1 MSFRT
6 NLQYLRAERH
16 MTQEQLAMLLGVSR
30 QSVTK
35 WEAEKSYPE
44 MDKLIKMCQIFECS
58 LDDLV
63 QGDVSRHGV
72 PSRDDLG
79 GYSPVRVATEG
90 AVGDMSAGPLTVA
103 PRDASLG
110 EPAGPARARSSAG
123 VCAIPA
129 GPATDV
135 CGYDEHM
142 VTFARKIAI
151 GVVLFILGAA
161 AAIFTDEVMHSDGIV
176 LFATFAFVA
185 AGLAFTIP
193 AGMDHAAFAKAHPY
207 VADFYTAEEK
217 ATARRRASIAIVAG
231 IAVILLGVAVAGL
244 FEVESNVQ
252 VYGNSL
258 MMVLVAFGVGM
269 IVHWGMLW
277 GRTDLADYNK
287 EWLETV
293 ALSDDE
299 LAQLDQR
306 SREAYLRANN
316 PRRRGAADRKGKA
329 CMVIMLVA
337 TMVALVWLFAASAMG
352 ASEGV
357 SGLFWLPWVV
367 GSLGSGIALVVI
379 EMTTMSLIVRARASR
394 APALTSE
401 RLPMTSFRLG
411 PLNWLNSI
419 DNCKGPIDIS
429 GESRGYRKSP

>member
-6 NLQYLRAERH
+6 NLQCLRAERH

-176 LFATFAFVA
+176 LFATFAFIA

-277 GRTDLADYNK
+277 GRTDFADYNK

-367 GSLGSGIALVVI
+367 GSLGSGIALIVI
-379 EMTTMSLIVRARASR
+379 EDDDAEPHCEGKR
-394 APALTSE
+394 
-401 RLPMTSFRLG
+401 
-411 PLNWLNSI
+411 
-419 DNCKGPIDIS
+419 
-429 GESRGYRKSP
+429 

>member
-1 MSFRT
+1 
-6 NLQYLRAERH
+6 
-16 MTQEQLAMLLGVSR
+16 
-30 QSVTK
+30 
-35 WEAEKSYPE
+35 
-44 MDKLIKMCQIFECS
+44 
-58 LDDLV
+58 
-63 QGDVSRHGV
+63 
-72 PSRDDLG
+72 
-79 GYSPVRVATEG
+79 
-90 AVGDMSAGPLTVA
+90 
-103 PRDASLG
+103 
-110 EPAGPARARSSAG
+110 
-123 VCAIPA
+123 
-129 GPATDV
+129 
-135 CGYDEHM
+135 M

-176 LFATFAFVA
+176 LLATFAFVA

-252 VYGNSL
+252 VYGDSL
-258 MMVLVAFGVGM
+258 MMVLVALGVGI

-293 ALSDDE
+293 ELSDDE
-299 LAQLDQR
+299 LARLDQQ

-316 PRRRGAADRKGKA
+316 PRRRGTADRKGKA

-357 SGLFWLPWVV
+357 SGLFWLPWVRWMAW
-367 GSLGSGIALVVI
+367 GAESPWSSS
-379 EMTTMSLIVRARASR
+379 MTTMMPRPRTDVDFNRKPRFRNLDFAPAPYLRR
-394 APALTSE
+394 APRHRACGCRGRVRLAQQPPCGKADHAADDRCGEEGQQVIRQSVLRRPCAAGECPRVALDVGLTLHE
-401 RLPMTSFRLG
+401 REDLAVG
-411 PLNWLNSI
+411 H
-419 DNCKGPIDIS
+419 
-429 GESRGYRKSP
+429 

>member
-63 QGDVSRHGV
+63 TGDVSRH
-72 PSRDDLG
+72 RI
-79 GYSPVRVATEG
+79 PVGENLDGNSSVHVAMKG
-90 AVGDMSAGPLTVA
+90 AVGDMSAGPLAVS

-110 EPAGPARARSSAG
+110 EPAGPARARFSAG
-123 VCAIPA
+123 ACAIPA

-151 GVVLFILGAA
+151 GVVLCILGAA

-176 LFATFAFVA
+176 RLAMFAFVA

-193 AGMDHAAFAKAHPY
+193 AGIDHAAFAKAHPY
-207 VADFYTAEEK
+207 VADFYTVEEK
-217 ATARRRASIAIVAG
+217 ATARRRASLAIVAG
-231 IAVILLGVAVAGL
+231 IAMILLGVAVAGL

-252 VYGNSL
+252 VYGDSL
-258 MMVLVAFGVGM
+258 MMVLVALGVGT
-269 IVHWGMLW
+269 IVYWGMLW

-367 GSLGSGIALVVI
+367 GSLGSGIALIVI
-379 EMTTMSLIVRARASR
+379 DDDDDDAQAEDGR
-394 APALTSE
+394 
-401 RLPMTSFRLG
+401 
-411 PLNWLNSI
+411 
-419 DNCKGPIDIS
+419 
-429 GESRGYRKSP
+429 

>member
-44 MDKLIKMCQIFECS
+44 MDKLIKICQIFECS

-63 QGDVSRHGV
+63 TGDVSGRGV
-72 PSRDDLG
+72 SGREDLDG
-79 GYSPVRVATEG
+79 RSVACAPTPI
-90 AVGDMSAGPLTVA
+90 VDGDMPAASLVVAAHDASFGAPAGSVRTRFSAG
-103 PRDASLG
+103 
-110 EPAGPARARSSAG
+110 AR
-123 VCAIPA
+123 AIPA

-176 LFATFAFVA
+176 LLATFAFVA

-217 ATARRRASIAIVAG
+217 ATARRRASIAIVVG

-252 VYGNSL
+252 VYGDSL
-258 MMVLVAFGVGM
+258 MMVLVAIGVGM

-293 ALSDDE
+293 ELSDDE
-299 LAQLDQR
+299 LARLDQQ
-306 SREAYLRANN
+306 SREAYLRAKSSS
-316 PRRRGAADRKGKA
+316 RRGAADRKGKA

-357 SGLFWLPWVV
+357 SDLFWLPWVV

-379 EMTTMSLIVRARASR
+379 DDGEDAQSGN
-394 APALTSE
+394 E
-401 RLPMTSFRLG
+401 R
-411 PLNWLNSI
+411 
-419 DNCKGPIDIS
+419 
-429 GESRGYRKSP
+429 

>member
-63 QGDVSRHGV
+63 TGDVSRH
-72 PSRDDLG
+72 RI
-79 GYSPVRVATEG
+79 PVGENLDGSSSVHVVMEG
-90 AVGDMSAGPLTVA
+90 AVGDMSADPLAVA
-103 PRDASLG
+103 PWDASPG
-110 EPAGPARARSSAG
+110 ELAGPAARFSTGA
-123 VCAIPA
+123 CAIPA

-151 GVVLFILGAA
+151 GVVFFILGAA

-176 LFATFAFVA
+176 LLATFAFVA

-252 VYGNSL
+252 VYGDSL
-258 MMVLVAFGVGM
+258 MMVLVALGVGM

-293 ALSDDE
+293 ELSDDE
-299 LAQLDQR
+299 LARLDQQ

-316 PRRRGAADRKGKA
+316 PRRRGTADRKGKA

-367 GSLGSGIALVVI
+367 GCLGSGIALVVI
-379 EMTTMSLIVRARASR
+379 DDDDDAQAEDGR
-394 APALTSE
+394 
-401 RLPMTSFRLG
+401 
-411 PLNWLNSI
+411 
-419 DNCKGPIDIS
+419 
-429 GESRGYRKSP
+429 

>member
-1 MSFRT
+1 MHLLV
-6 NLQYLRAERH
+6 NLRDLHAHVPPPVSVLFPPVQLR
-16 MTQEQLAMLLGVSR
+16 MYV
-30 QSVTK
+30 VTTSI
-35 WEAEKSYPE
+35 W
-44 MDKLIKMCQIFECS
+44 L
-58 LDDLV
+58 
-63 QGDVSRHGV
+63 
-72 PSRDDLG
+72 PSRAKSRSASCFLSSVRRPPS
-79 GYSPVRVATEG
+79 SPMRSCIRTVSSFSRRSRSLPPASRLPFLRGSTTPHLPRRTPTSLISIRR
-90 AVGDMSAGPLTVA
+90 MRKPL
-103 PRDASLG
+103 
-110 EPAGPARARSSAG
+110 
-123 VCAIPA
+123 
-129 GPATDV
+129 
-135 CGYDEHM
+135 
-142 VTFARKIAI
+142 
-151 GVVLFILGAA
+151 LGAA
-161 AAIFTDEVMHSDGIV
+161 Q
-176 LFATFAFVA
+176 
-185 AGLAFTIP
+185 
-193 AGMDHAAFAKAHPY
+193 
-207 VADFYTAEEK
+207 
-217 ATARRRASIAIVAG
+217 SIAIVAG

-367 GSLGSGIALVVI
+367 GSLGSGIALIVI
-379 EMTTMSLIVRARASR
+379 EDDDAEPHCEGKR
-394 APALTSE
+394 
-401 RLPMTSFRLG
+401 
-411 PLNWLNSI
+411 
-419 DNCKGPIDIS
+419 
-429 GESRGYRKSP
+429 

>member
-6 NLQYLRAERH
+6 NLQYLRAERR

-63 QGDVSRHGV
+63 TGDVSRCGI
-72 PSRDDLG
+72 
-79 GYSPVRVATEG
+79 PVREDLDGRPTACAPTAT
-90 AVGDMSAGPLTVA
+90 VDGDVPAAPLAAA
-103 PRDASLG
+103 PHDASLG
-110 EPAGPARARSSAG
+110 APAWPARAFSSGAA
-123 VCAIPA
+123 CAIPA

-185 AGLAFTIP
+185 AALAFTIP
-193 AGMDHAAFAKAHPY
+193 AGIDHAAFAKAHPY

-299 LAQLDQR
+299 LAQLDQQ

-316 PRRRGAADRKGKA
+316 PRRRGTADRKGKA

-352 ASEGV
+352 ASKGV

-367 GSLGSGIALVVI
+367 GCLGSGIALVVI
-379 EMTTMSLIVRARASR
+379 DDDDDAQAEDGRC
-394 APALTSE
+394 
-401 RLPMTSFRLG
+401 F
-411 PLNWLNSI
+411 
-419 DNCKGPIDIS
+419 
-429 GESRGYRKSP
+429 

>member
-1 MSFRT
+1 MSFRD
-6 NLQYLRAERH
+6 NLQHLRGTRDLSQA
-16 MTQEQLAMLLGVSR
+16 QLATLLGVSR
-30 QSVTK
+30 QSVAK

-63 QGDVSRHGV
+63 TGDVSRHRIPVGENL
-72 PSRDDLG
+72 DG
-79 GYSPVRVATEG
+79 NSPVRVATEG

-129 GPATDV
+129 GLATDV

-185 AGLAFTIP
+185 AALAFTIP
-193 AGMDHAAFAKAHPY
+193 AGIDHAAFAKAHPY

-299 LAQLDQR
+299 LAQLDQQ

-316 PRRRGAADRKGKA
+316 PRRRGTADRKGKA

-352 ASEGV
+352 ASKGV

-367 GSLGSGIALVVI
+367 GCLGSGIALVVI
-379 EMTTMSLIVRARASR
+379 DDDDDAQAEDGRC
-394 APALTSE
+394 
-401 RLPMTSFRLG
+401 F
-411 PLNWLNSI
+411 
-419 DNCKGPIDIS
+419 
-429 GESRGYRKSP
+429 

>member
-63 QGDVSRHGV
+63 TGDVSRH
-72 PSRDDLG
+72 RI
-79 GYSPVRVATEG
+79 PVGENLDGNSSVHVAMKG
-90 AVGDMSAGPLTVA
+90 AVGDMSAGPLAVS

-110 EPAGPARARSSAG
+110 EPAGPARARFSAG
-123 VCAIPA
+123 ACAIPA

-151 GVVLFILGAA
+151 GVVLCILGAA

-176 LFATFAFVA
+176 RLAMFAFVA

-193 AGMDHAAFAKAHPY
+193 AGIDHAAFAKAHPY
-207 VADFYTAEEK
+207 VADFYTVEEK
-217 ATARRRASIAIVAG
+217 AG
-231 IAVILLGVAVAGL
+231 IAMILLGVAVAGL

-252 VYGNSL
+252 VYGDSL
-258 MMVLVAFGVGM
+258 MMVLVALGVGT
-269 IVHWGMLW
+269 IVYWGMLW

-367 GSLGSGIALVVI
+367 GSLGSGIALIVI
-379 EMTTMSLIVRARASR
+379 EDDDAEPHCEGKR
-394 APALTSE
+394 
-401 RLPMTSFRLG
+401 
-411 PLNWLNSI
+411 
-419 DNCKGPIDIS
+419 
-429 GESRGYRKSP
+429 

>member
-1 MSFRT
+1 
-6 NLQYLRAERH
+6 
-16 MTQEQLAMLLGVSR
+16 MLLGVSR

-63 QGDVSRHGV
+63 TGDVSRHRIPVGENL
-72 PSRDDLG
+72 DG
-79 GYSPVRVATEG
+79 NSPVRVATEG

-129 GPATDV
+129 GLATDV

-316 PRRRGAADRKGKA
+316 PRRRGATDRKGKA

-337 TMVALVWLFAASAMG
+337 TMVALVWLFAAPRGTEHSVAAG
-352 ASEGV
+352 RVRLVQQPPCGKADHAADECGGEEGQQV
-357 SGLFWLPWVV
+357 IRQPVLRRPCAAGECPRVALDVGLTLHEREDLAV
-367 GSLGSGIALVVI
+367 GH
-379 EMTTMSLIVRARASR
+379 
-394 APALTSE
+394 
-401 RLPMTSFRLG
+401 
-411 PLNWLNSI
+411 
-419 DNCKGPIDIS
+419 
-429 GESRGYRKSP
+429 